1 MIRDL
6 DCYAATTKISCF
18 FFLFSQIA
26 ENASPFSS
34 SAEDDK
40 TQLRRKKK
48 LHSIFV
54 QNLHNFVKFL
64 KQNLLRRKQQ
74 QNHGKPSTLVVIAR
88 LTDRQYCNLAKHK
101 KERKNLNNQM
111 A

>member
-6 DCYAATTKISCF
+6 DCYAATTNISCL
-18 FFLFSQIA
+18 FLFSQIA

-40 TQLRRKKK
+40 SQLRRKKN
-48 LHSIFV
+48 SI
-54 QNLHNFVKFL
+54 KFL
-64 KQNLLRRKQQ
+64 YKICIILLNSLNKTYLDENKKKTWQAIHSRGDSK
-74 QNHGKPSTLVVIAR
+74 A
-88 LTDRQYCNLAKHK
+88 DRQYCNLAKHK

>member
-40 TQLRRKKK
+40 TQLREKNSIQFLYKICIILLNSLNKTYLDENKKK
-48 LHSIFV
+48 
-54 QNLHNFVKFL
+54 
-64 KQNLLRRKQQ
+64 
-74 QNHGKPSTLVVIAR
+74 HGKPSTLVVIAR
-88 LTDRQYCNLAKHK
+88 LTDNIVI
-101 KERKNLNNQM
+101 
-111 A
+111 